1 LAKIFFNKFSILP
14 TKILQK
20 TPPSSSG
27 KMNRPLRSAT
37 QTNRMPSVLKISDLH
52 EAYRSASTEDAIIMA
67 NLGALCYLATKA
79 ELYEKWSAADDPAKA
94 ELLRDEGRQTMLE
107 SVRARLAVAEEAVA
121 RAAAAEGVIQ
131 QLRASVDA
139 EVERKLSEAL
149 EGHRKDYEITKMK
162 EISALKERIA
172 MSEGREATIE
182 MVKESHI
189 AMKEKIA
196 ALEAQLA
203 QQIAANTKS
212 SSAIGKQG
220 ETIVLDLLENIVCK
234 LFQHATVKNMTGVPH
249 AADFHLWV
257 MAPTGQKIKFLIDSK
272 KYKRPV
278 NSDEINKLYE
288 DMDGDEECQCGI
300 MISIDSGIC
309 TKRQFC
315 FSRTLKQKPVLFL
328 TFQDLAPEIQKDVL
342 CWGVQVLTEF
352 VGEKNDAAKQ
362 TMLNNMDEFLDTML
376 ASVKDI
382 DGVIRDQMKA
392 VAAMKEVRAK
402 ILKSVAVFRGQG
414 EETDVK
420 PVLAEELRCVGI
432 KSDGNRCLSR
442 RGVGSEYCKAHKK

>member
-1 LAKIFFNKFSILP
+1 
-14 TKILQK
+14 
-20 TPPSSSG
+20 
-27 KMNRPLRSAT
+27 
-37 QTNRMPSVLKISDLH
+37 
-52 EAYRSASTEDAIIMA
+52 
-67 NLGALCYLATKA
+67 
-79 ELYEKWSAADDPAKA
+79 
-94 ELLRDEGRQTMLE
+94 
-107 SVRARLAVAEEAVA
+107 
-121 RAAAAEGVIQ
+121 
-131 QLRASVDA
+131 
-139 EVERKLSEAL
+139 
-149 EGHRKDYEITKMK
+149 
-162 EISALKERIA
+162 
-172 MSEGREATIE
+172 
-182 MVKESHI
+182 
-189 AMKEKIA
+189 
-196 ALEAQLA
+196 
-203 QQIAANTKS
+203 
-212 SSAIGKQG
+212 
-220 ETIVLDLLENIVCK
+220 
-234 LFQHATVKNMTGVPH
+234 MTGVPH

-362 TMLNNMDEFLDTML
+362 AMLNNMDEFLDTML